1 MTRIR
6 HLGSATAFA
15 LERNRG
21 RLVLVLA
28 VLTVLVLLSGAR
40 GLLAG
45 LIGFIGVL
53 PLLAVQLSF
62 AVVFIGAQMFMMFYW
77 LSRPRKYV
85 VTPDDPQI
93 GMGFENYRG
102 QPDLLA
108 HARSTVGILQGAK
121 EFELRG
127 GEMPKGLLL
136 SGRPGT
142 GKTFLATCIASE
154 ASLPFIY
161 MDASSL
167 QGAFIGTSQLMVVK
181 LFRDARGLGRKYA
194 EPGKRGACIV
204 FLDELDSIGMSR
216 GAQGGGLGLGMGGGM
231 GGMMGGGSQGL
242 NALLN
247 QMDSLTEHVEDRLR
261 YKILRWLGLIRGPV
275 VKPLV
280 FVIGATNRPEVLDQ
294 ALTRPGRLD
303 RMLEVYP
310 PDADGRR
317 DIIGFYLSKKAHDP
331 EIDMQL
337 LVADSMSWT
346 PIMIKTV
353 INEALIVAHDA
364 GREFLTYK
372 DWLNAADMRSLGLKQ
387 PIRSWN
393 LQDRKET
400 AYHEA
405 GHAVAARYLRPEHRI
420 SKATIIRRGHALGF
434 VQQRPREERT
444 SLYARSIE
452 TAIMV
457 SLAGHVIEQRFLGT
471 LSTGPSS
478 DLQNATNAAVD
489 YVGSLAMGP
498 TKVVLG
504 PTPPGSPPI
513 GPLLVAVHE
522 LLDQL
527 YEETE
532 RLLRQ
537 KESAVHLLARELLEK
552 EELIG
557 EELEEIFLAA
567 EQQNPSLL
575 DPFERKII
583 QFRPFAPPPDRTPLD
598 AWTAPDAAATPA
610 AATPAARDGGAK
622 AADEELPGV
631 WSPPPVRVPTPPI
644 PPSLIRPDDVGI

>member
-1 MTRIR
+1 MTRLR
-6 HLGSATAFA
+6 TLGNSTAFA

-21 RLVLVLA
+21 RLVIVFA
-28 VLTVLVLLSGAR
+28 ILTVLVLLNGAR
-40 GLLAG
+40 GVLDG
-45 LIGFIGVL
+45 LVGFIGLL
-53 PLLAVQLSF
+53 PILAFQLMF

-77 LSRPRKYV
+77 LSRPRKYT

-102 QPDLLA
+102 QPDLLE

-154 ASLPFIY
+154 AKLPFIY
-161 MDASSL
+161 LDASSL

-181 LFRDARGLGRKYA
+181 LFRDARGLGRKFA

-204 FLDELDSIGMSR
+204 FLDELDSIGLSR
-216 GAQGGGLGLGMGGGM
+216 GSQGGGLGLGMGGGL
-231 GGMMGGGSQGL
+231 GGMMGGGAQGL

-247 QMDSLTEHVEDRLR
+247 QMDSLTEHVEDRFR
-261 YKILRWLGLIRGPV
+261 YKILRWLGLMRGQV

-317 DIIGFYLSKKAHDP
+317 DIIGFYLAKKAHDP
-331 EIDMQL
+331 DIDMEL
-337 LVADSMSWT
+337 LVTDSMGWT
-346 PIMIKTV
+346 PVMIKTV

-372 DWLNAADMRSLGLKQ
+372 DWLNAADMRALGLKQ

-405 GHAVAARYLRPEHRI
+405 GHAVAARYLRPEHRL

-452 TAIMV
+452 TGIMV
-457 SLAGHVIEQRFLGT
+457 SLAGHVIEQRFLGS

-478 DLQNATNAAVD
+478 DLIGATLAAVD
-489 YVGSLAMGP
+489 YVGQLAMGP
-498 TKVVLG
+498 TKFV
-504 PTPPGSPPI
+504 PAIFQQPGSPPI
-513 GPLLVAVHE
+513 GPVQIAAHE

-537 KESAVHLLARELLEK
+537 KESAVHLLARELLAR

-557 EELEEIFLAA
+557 EELEEIFVEA
-567 EQQNPSLL
+567 ERAEPALL
-575 DPFERKII
+575 LPFERKIL
-583 QFRPFAPPPDRTPLD
+583 QFRPFAPPPEKAPTETWTP
-598 AWTAPDAAATPA
+598 PVAAAPA
-610 AATPAARDGGAK
+610 ASTPAARFG
-622 AADEELPGV
+622 EWLPA
-631 WSPPPVRVPTPPI
+631 PAPVGSAPPTPPAV
-644 PPSLIRPDDVGI
+644 IREDDIGI